1 MPVPE
6 YRRRGNDRYNA
17 KCDYISVRPIKS
29 IGAAIRAAA
38 KAADQS
44 VQGYVIQAC
53 IERMKREG
61 QPLELNTPDEPPG
74 TLTPLSEWKK
84 RYQNL
89 KNRNKTPA
97 DRNKTARRGSFIFSR
112 SCTGIYT
119 GSATPVSAAAGL
131 STYPRFRLSFSQ
143 SPFQIFS
150 SHSLL
155 NRSCL
160 RGS

>member
-61 QPLELNTPDEPPG
+61 QPSNSIRQTNPRNPDTVIRMEKALSKPQKSKQNPG
-74 TLTPLSEWKK
+74 RP
-84 RYQNL
+84 
-89 KNRNKTPA
+89 
-97 DRNKTARRGSFIFSR
+97 
-112 SCTGIYT
+112 
-119 GSATPVSAAAGL
+119 
-131 STYPRFRLSFSQ
+131 
-143 SPFQIFS
+143 
-150 SHSLL
+150 
-155 NRSCL
+155 
-160 RGS
+160 

>member
-44 VQGYVIQAC
+44 VLGYVIQAC

-61 QPLELNTPDEPPG
+61 QPLELNTPDEPPE
-74 TLTPLSEWKK
+74 P
-84 RYQNL
+84 
-89 KNRNKTPA
+89 
-97 DRNKTARRGSFIFSR
+97 
-112 SCTGIYT
+112 
-119 GSATPVSAAAGL
+119 
-131 STYPRFRLSFSQ
+131 
-143 SPFQIFS
+143 
-150 SHSLL
+150 
-155 NRSCL
+155 
-160 RGS
+160 

>member
-61 QPLELNTPDEPPG
+61 PAPRTQYARRTPG
-74 TLTPLSEWKK
+74 TLTPLSEREKALSK
-84 RYQNL
+84 PQKAKQNPG
-89 KNRNKTPA
+89 RP
-97 DRNKTARRGSFIFSR
+97 
-112 SCTGIYT
+112 
-119 GSATPVSAAAGL
+119 
-131 STYPRFRLSFSQ
+131 
-143 SPFQIFS
+143 
-150 SHSLL
+150 
-155 NRSCL
+155 
-160 RGS
+160 